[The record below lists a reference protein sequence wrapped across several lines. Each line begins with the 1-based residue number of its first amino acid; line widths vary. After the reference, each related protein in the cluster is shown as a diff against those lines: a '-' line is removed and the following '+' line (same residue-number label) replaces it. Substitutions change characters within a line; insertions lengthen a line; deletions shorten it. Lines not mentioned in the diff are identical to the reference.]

1 MKAWDELSDNA
12 REFMRDLGNFGP
24 TTNVGYREV
33 KGYMLDPD
41 GDAGKVYYNSSDL
54 RQMALA
60 AVEVA
65 DWLDER
71 AAEHKP

>member
-12 REFMRDLGNFGP
+12 RYFMRDLGNFGP
-24 TTNVGYREV
+24 TFHAENREV
-33 KGYMLDPD
+33 KGYMLDPE
-41 GDAGKVYYNSSDL
+41 GDAGKVYYTSNDL
-54 RQMALA
+54 RQMASA

-71 AAEHKP
+71 AAEPKT